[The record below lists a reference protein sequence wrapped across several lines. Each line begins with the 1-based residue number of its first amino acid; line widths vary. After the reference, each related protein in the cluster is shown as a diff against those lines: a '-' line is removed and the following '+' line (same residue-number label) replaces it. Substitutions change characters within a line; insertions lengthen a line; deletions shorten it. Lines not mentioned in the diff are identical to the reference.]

1 MLVHQRIYQKKTTGS
16 SECCWTRAP
25 GRCWLAPR
33 GARFFSPKRFVVGS
47 DGRKTQ
53 TPHVYGRI
61 TMVFYG
67 LWFMVYGLC
76 LWLLYMFP
84 LPIRTKTSNL
94 CCGLRSTGQAIQGFL
109 PGDWALPLS
118 WNLKN
123 RPLFLANYDVWLWFT
138 ICDAKPERFLPCST
152 LFNQPCLRSFSGV
165 TTWKFHGTQQ

>member
-1 MLVHQRIYQKKTTGS
+1 MITMGCKFRYSKKKNTGS
-16 SECCWTRAP
+16 SECCLTRAP
-25 GRCWLAPR
+25 GRCWLAPWEHIS
-33 GARFFSPKRFVVGS
+33 AQKMWGS
-47 DGRKTQ
+47 YGRKTQ

-67 LWFMVYGLC
+67 YGLWFMVMVIVYVSLTN
-76 LWLLYMFP
+76 P
-84 LPIRTKTSNL
+84 NQTSNL

-138 ICDAKPERFLPCST
+138 VPFVMLNQSDFYHALVCSINHVWG
-152 LFNQPCLRSFSGV
+152 LSAG
-165 TTWKFHGTQQ
+165 